1 MRTVTFRPPA
11 FFGSDQ
17 DAIPSLV
24 WEIGA
29 GASQQFILG
38 EAVSRL
44 ETQLREDF
52 GTRHAIA
59 CGSGSAAMMLAL
71 RTCQAGPGDEVIV
84 PAFGCQPIAGMAAD
98 LGATPVFVDIDE
110 RNLVMDPALAA
121 DAVTD
126 RTVAVVPVHTFC
138 VLADM
143 PAFVAL
149 ARRHGLKVVEDAA
162 VAAGV
167 ASHGVPAGRWGDVGV
182 ISFSPSKP
190 FGTCGEGGLV
200 LTDHDETARTCQML
214 RDHGGPAGEAGLV
227 GYSSRMDELSA
238 RFLLLR
244 RVSLGD
250 RLNRKAEIADRY
262 TKALAP
268 LAGAGL
274 MSPPPS
280 GWCHVYAV
288 QTDRRDE
295 LRSHLRTR
303 GVGTHVYYP
312 VPLPHQ
318 PAFARFGRGLRFPGA
333 EAVSQRNLALPA
345 HPDLSD
351 SDVDYVID
359 VVHTFFSGKRSS
371 S

>member
-1 MRTVTFRPPA
+1 VSTVTFRPPA

-24 WEIGA
+24 WEIGT

-44 ETQLREDF
+44 ETQLSEDL

-59 CGSGSAAMMLAL
+59 CGSGSAAIMLAL
-71 RTCQAGPGDEVIV
+71 SSFQAGPGDEVIV
-84 PAFGCQPIAGMAAD
+84 PAFGCQPIAGMAAN

-110 RNLVMDPALAA
+110 HNLVMDPALAA
-121 DAVTD
+121 DAVTA
-126 RTVAVVPVHTFC
+126 RTVAIVPVHTFS

-149 ARRHGLKVVEDAA
+149 ARSHGLRVVEDAA

-167 ASHGVPAGRWGDVGV
+167 GSQGVPAGRWGDVGV

-200 LTDHDETARTCQML
+200 LTEHDETARTCRLL
-214 RDHGGPAGEAGLV
+214 RDHGGPAGAARLV

-244 RVSLGD
+244 RVSLGE
-250 RLNRKAEIADRY
+250 RVKRKAEIADRY
-262 TKALAP
+262 TKAFAP
-268 LAGAGL
+268 LADAGL
-274 MSPPPS
+274 MTPPPS
-280 GWCHVYAV
+280 SWCHVYVV
-288 QTDRRDE
+288 QTDRRDG

-312 VPLPHQ
+312 VPLPQ
-318 PAFARFGRGLRFPGA
+318 QRAFARFGRGMRFPGA
-333 EAVSQRNLALPA
+333 EAVSRRNLALPA

-359 VVHTFFSGKRSS
+359 AVHTFFSGKRSS

>member
-1 MRTVTFRPPA
+1 VTTVPFRPLA
-11 FFGSDQ
+11 YFGDDQ
-17 DAIPSLV
+17 DAIPGLV
-24 WEIGA
+24 WEIGT
-29 GASQQFILG
+29 GAAQQFILG

-44 ETQLREDF
+44 EAQLTEDT
-52 GTRHAIA
+52 GARHAIA

-71 RTCQAGPGDEVIV
+71 SALGAGPGDEVIA
-84 PAFGCQPIAGMAAD
+84 PAFGCQPIAGMAAN
-98 LGATPVFVDIDE
+98 LGATPVFVDVDE
-110 RNLVMDPALAA
+110 RTLVMDPAAAA
-121 DAVTD
+121 DAVTA
-126 RTVAVVPVHTFC
+126 RSVAIVPVHTFS

-143 PAFVAL
+143 PVLVAL
-149 ARRHGLKVVEDAA
+149 ARRHQLKVVEDAA
-162 VAAGV
+162 VAAGAV
-167 ASHGVPAGRWGDVGV
+167 SHGVPAGRWGDAGV

-200 LTDHDETARTCQML
+200 LTDDDATARTCRLL

-244 RVSLGD
+244 RLSLGE
-250 RLNRKAEIADRY
+250 RLKRKAEIADRY

-268 LAGAGL
+268 LAGTGL
-274 MSPPPS
+274 MTPPPS
-280 GWCHVYAV
+280 SWCHVYAV

-295 LRSHLRTR
+295 LRSHLTAR

-312 VPLPHQ
+312 VPIPHQ
-318 PAFARFGRGLRFPGA
+318 QAFARFGRGMRFPGA
-333 EAVSQRNLALPA
+333 EAVCRRNLALPVR
-345 HPDLSD
+345 PDLSD

-359 VVHTFFSGKRSS
+359 AVHEFICGKRSS